1 MLRQDYSRAA
11 APPWTVMWFTTKL
24 DHFTYSDT
32 RTFKMKWLVNNTNYK
47 SGGPIFFYTGNEGD
61 IEGFAT
67 ATGIMWDLAPKFN
80 AAIVFAEHRFYG
92 ESLPFG
98 NQSYSVS
105 HSPNCT
111 GRCCT
116 RISIDNMGYL
126 TSEQA
131 LADFAA
137 LLFTLKTPNNTL
149 NVSFPES
156 APVISF
162 GGSYAAHIFRAW
174 AASAPLIYFKG
185 GGVDQGAF
193 DKVTTKT
200 FVDAGTNRFVVANS
214 WNAILNLSSTVHF
227 FKEEGRQFLN
237 KQFNIDPKSQIKKRE
252 DGWLLNG
259 YIREALEY
267 MAMVDYPY
275 STGFLEPLPAWP
287 VKAASEQMSAPGS
300 NFTDEHLATM
310 VCSAANIYYNSTG
323 ALEHN
328 CIDPSVCGDPGTA
341 GLGDD
346 QLGWPWQVLLT
357 IMLFFFPTFGPKLR
371 LECSEIV
378 IDMCAR
384 GGSNDFFW
392 NECKGDSKAL
402 LAEQC
407 EATFETFNWTT
418 NVWNI
423 RAVPLLYGLSLAGAS
438 NIILTQGQ
446 LDPWSAGGYQ
456 PGSSGDNQDR
466 GLYVLQIP
474 GAAHHLDLR
483 TPNTCDPNT
492 VTNARYQVFE
502 AIVNASIQIVQI
514 LDCWIKGCSAPPKLA
529 TLPSMVVPSVAECKD
544 VNQGYPW
551 NQTKSGGSLSV
562 ATVMLSAVLLL
573 NLLL

>member
-1 MLRQDYSRAA
+1 MLHQDYSRAA

-98 NQSYSVS
+98 NQSYS
-105 HSPNCT
+105 
-111 GRCCT
+111 
-116 RISIDNMGYL
+116 SIDNMGYL

-149 NVSFPES
+149 NVSYPES

-162 GGSYAAHIFRAW
+162 GGSYGGMLSAWFRVKYPHVVAGAW

-214 WNAILNLSSTVHF
+214 WNAILNLSSTG
-227 FKEEGRQFLN
+227 KGRQFLN
-237 KQFNIDPKSQIKKRE
+237 KQFNIDPKSQIKNRE

-275 STGFLEPLPAWP
+275 STGFLEPLPSWP

-300 NFTDEHLATM
+300 NFTDEQLATM
-310 VCSAANIYYNSTG
+310 VYSAANIYYNSTG

-346 QLGWPWQVLLT
+346 QLGWPWQ
-357 IMLFFFPTFGPKLR
+357 
-371 LECSEIV
+371 ECSEIV

-492 VTNARYQVFE
+492 VTNARYQ
-502 AIVNASIQIVQI
+502 IVQI
-514 LDCWIKGCSAPPKLA
+514 LDCWIKGCSATPKLA

-544 VNQGYPW
+544 VNQGKPHGAAHFSVTIARETAW
-551 NQTKSGGSLSV
+551 EPLQIVRGALERGSMRTLRP
-562 ATVMLSAVLLL
+562 LRQSAH
-573 NLLL
+573 

>member
-1 MLRQDYSRAA
+1 MLHQDYSRAA

-98 NQSYSVS
+98 NQSYS
-105 HSPNCT
+105 
-111 GRCCT
+111 
-116 RISIDNMGYL
+116 SIDNMGYL

-149 NVSFPES
+149 NVSYPES

-162 GGSYAAHIFRAW
+162 GGSYGGMLSAWFRVKYPHVVAGAW

-214 WNAILNLSSTVHF
+214 WNAILNLSSTG
-227 FKEEGRQFLN
+227 KGRQFLN
-237 KQFNIDPKSQIKKRE
+237 KQFNIDPKSQIKNRE

-275 STGFLEPLPAWP
+275 STGFLEPLPSWP

-300 NFTDEHLATM
+300 NFTDEQLATM
-310 VCSAANIYYNSTG
+310 VYSAANIYYNSTG

-346 QLGWPWQVLLT
+346 QLGWPWQ
-357 IMLFFFPTFGPKLR
+357 
-371 LECSEIV
+371 ECSEIV

-492 VTNARYQVFE
+492 VTNARYQ
-502 AIVNASIQIVQI
+502 IVQI
-514 LDCWIKGCSAPPKLA
+514 LDCWIKGCSATPKLA

-562 ATVMLSAVLLL
+562 ATAMLSAVLLL